1 MTVFRDTGFQPVR
14 GPRGLEARA
23 TVMVKLAH
31 ERVLLIGDTDRQIQ
45 SALVQAVPGADI
57 TTVASVFDA
66 IAELTAH
73 RYSSVLAAAE
83 PIERRPEAAVKTLR
97 KLTGEGRLL
106 LFGHPTL
113 EPLSRKMLEFGCDDY
128 IVTPASPAE
137 LGQMFGAPAPLR
149 VAPETREADSPDQPL
164 AVSQTSRV
172 SLLMG
177 LPLAEIL
184 LDAILQHPN
193 NAPAAAIA
201 QINSRIAP
209 TMQLSLANTTST
221 PQATEGMMIL
231 SHALRLEAHPQAHLH
246 LAMPRDEDETAA
258 RQFLAQ
264 LSLLV
269 SKVGVLEDRFS
280 SMKRLAI
287 TDDLTGLY
295 NGRYFRHFLSKTI
308 EKGRAMRSPVTLL
321 LFDIDD
327 FKKYNDLYG
336 HGVGDEILKQTAT
349 LMRRCCR
356 DQDLVARIS
365 GDEFAVVFWE
375 KEGPRQPRENL
386 PIGVGVPG
394 RPPADPEQVFARFKR
409 LIASPEYQVLGT
421 SGKGSLTISGGLAVY
436 PYDGNTPEALIDAA
450 DKALMFGAKKS
461 GKNNLFLVGGDEPPA
476 PPTD

>member
-1 MTVFRDTGFQPVR
+1 
-14 GPRGLEARA
+14 
-23 TVMVKLAH
+23 MVKLAH

-57 TTVASVFDA
+57 TAVPTVFDA

-137 LGQMFGAPAPLR
+137 LGQMFGATPLR
-149 VAPETREADSPDQPL
+149 VAPETHENNESPDQPL
-164 AVSQTSRV
+164 AVSQPSRI

-184 LDAILQHPN
+184 LDAVLHHPN

-201 QINSRIAP
+201 QINARIAP
-209 TMQLSLANTTST
+209 TMQLALANTVST
-221 PQATEGMMIL
+221 PQPTEGMMTL
-231 SHALRLEAHPQAHLH
+231 SHALRLEQNPQAHVH
-246 LAMPRDEDETAA
+246 LTMPRDEDETGA
-258 RQFLAQ
+258 RHFLAQ
-264 LSLLV
+264 LSHLV
-269 SKVGVLEDRFS
+269 SKVGELQDRYS
-280 SMKRLAI
+280 NMRKLAT

-295 NGRYFRHFLSKTI
+295 NGRYFRHFLKIAI

-356 DQDLVARIS
+356 DHDLVARIS

-386 PIGVGVPG
+386 PAGAGVPG

-436 PYDGNTPEALIDAA
+436 PYDGNTPEALIEAA

-461 GKNNLFLVGGDEPPA
+461 GKNNLFLVGGGEPVT
-476 PPTD
+476 PPQTD